1 MKKTGK
7 VYDVRHILLKS
18 TPNEEEI
25 AAAREELNNIRTQI
39 EQKKITFKE
48 AAYKYSDDK
57 QTKFNGGVLSSQD
70 GSSKIEKI
78 NLSPTLAYQIA
89 GLNPGDITDVFS
101 DQNEREQKTVNIVM
115 VNEVIPSH
123 QLDIATDYE
132 RIKNLALERKK
143 GETVERWIK
152 SRLPDVFISIN
163 ERYNNCAF
171 KSSWDKK

>member
-1 MKKTGK
+1 
-7 VYDVRHILLKS
+7 
-18 TPNEEEI
+18 
-25 AAAREELNNIRTQI
+25 
-39 EQKKITFKE
+39 
-48 AAYKYSDDK
+48 
-57 QTKFNGGVLSSQD
+57 
-70 GSSKIEKI
+70 
-78 NLSPTLAYQIA
+78 
-89 GLNPGDITDVFS
+89 
-101 DQNEREQKTVNIVM
+101 M

-163 ERYNNCAF
+163 ERYNNCTF